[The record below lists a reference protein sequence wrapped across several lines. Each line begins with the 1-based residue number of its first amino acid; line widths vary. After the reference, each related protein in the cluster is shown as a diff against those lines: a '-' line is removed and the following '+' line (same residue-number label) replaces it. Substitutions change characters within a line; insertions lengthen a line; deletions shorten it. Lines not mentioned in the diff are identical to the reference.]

1 MHNTTMGAYDDEDI
15 AYSPVDI
22 VNNVVRMCLE
32 LHNEILSHSFVDLVC
47 KLLVEEYVNLF
58 VQLNIHVMVLGEDIF
73 LQYRRSWVRVLCLV
87 IFSPDSPIETLQLSI
102 VVCRA
107 ETSRDN
113 MTFDLPHP
121 DIDA

>member
-1 MHNTTMGAYDDEDI
+1 MHNTTMGAYDDEDTV

-73 LQYRRSWVRVLCLV
+73 LQYRRSWVRVLCCKDKV
-87 IFSPDSPIETLQLSI
+87 RNNIMCKCVRCGAYGNNIKI
-102 VVCRA
+102 
-107 ETSRDN
+107 
-113 MTFDLPHP
+113 
-121 DIDA
+121 